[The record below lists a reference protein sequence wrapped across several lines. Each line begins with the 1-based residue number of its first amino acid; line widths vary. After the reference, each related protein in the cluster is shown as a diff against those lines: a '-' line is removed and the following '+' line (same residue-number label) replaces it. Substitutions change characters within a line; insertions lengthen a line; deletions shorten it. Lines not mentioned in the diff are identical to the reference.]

1 MRVLMVYAHPVETSF
16 CAALKERALKA
27 LVARGHEVEVLDLY
41 EQGFD
46 PVLTRAE
53 RLAYHDV
60 PENRAGVAPEVE
72 QLQRAEALVLVYPV
86 WNFGFPAILKG
97 YLDRVFLPGVSFRM
111 EKGRAKPNLQHIR
124 RLVAI
129 TTYGGARW
137 RAFVLGDPPRRIVR
151 RVLRSLV
158 APTARLAYLAQYD
171 LNSADA
177 ATRTAFL
184 ERVEAEMARV

>member
-1 MRVLMVYAHPVETSF
+1 MRVLLIYAHPVETSF
-16 CAALKERALKA
+16 CAALKERALKT
-27 LVARGHEVEVLDLY
+27 LVAKGHSVEVLDLY

-60 PENRAGVAPEVE
+60 PENREGVAAEIE

-97 YLDRVFLPGVSFRM
+97 YFDRVFLPGVSFRM
-111 EKGRAKPNLQHIR
+111 EKGRVKPNLQHIR
-124 RLVAI
+124 RLVAV

-171 LNSADA
+171 LNRADA
-177 ATRTAFL
+177 TARTAFL
-184 ERVEAEMARV
+184 DRVEAEMARL

>member
-1 MRVLMVYAHPVETSF
+1 MRVLLIHAHPVETSF
-16 CAALKERALKA
+16 CAALKERALKT
-27 LVARGHEVEVLDLY
+27 LVANGHSVEVLDLY

-46 PVLTRAE
+46 PVLSRAE
-53 RLAYHDV
+53 LLAYHDV
-60 PENRAGVAPEVE
+60 PENRESVAAEVE
-72 QLQRAEALVLVYPV
+72 QLQRAEALVFVYPV

-97 YLDRVFLPGVSFRM
+97 YFDRVFLPGVSFRM
-111 EKGRAKPNLQHIR
+111 ENGRVKPNLQHVK

-171 LNSADA
+171 LNRADDA
-177 ATRTAFL
+177 ARTAFL
-184 ERVEAEMARV
+184 DRVEAEMARL

>member
-1 MRVLMVYAHPVETSF
+1 MRVLLIYAHPVETSF
-16 CAALKERALKA
+16 CAALKERALNT
-27 LVARGHEVEVLDLY
+27 LVSRGHEVEVLDLY
-41 EQGFD
+41 DQGFD
-46 PVLTRAE
+46 PVLSRAE

-60 PENRAGVAPEVE
+60 PENRARVASQVE

-97 YLDRVFLPGVSFRM
+97 YFDRVLLPGVSFRM
-111 EKGRAKPNLQHIR
+111 ENGRVKPNLQHIR

-137 RAFVLGDPPRRIVR
+137 RAFFLGDPPRRIVR

-158 APTARLAYLAQYD
+158 APTARLAYLAKYD
-171 LNSADA
+171 LNRADA
-177 ATRTAFL
+177 DARTAFL
-184 ERVEAEMARV
+184 SRVDAEMARL